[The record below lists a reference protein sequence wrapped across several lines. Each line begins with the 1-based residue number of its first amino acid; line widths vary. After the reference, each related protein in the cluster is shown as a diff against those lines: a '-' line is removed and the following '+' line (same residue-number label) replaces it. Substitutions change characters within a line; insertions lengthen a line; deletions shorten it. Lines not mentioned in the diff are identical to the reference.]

1 MSPKEKFCEPIVV
14 AKRNSIKW
22 NNQGD
27 LDNNNNI
34 IRSYRMIEK
43 IEVKIITIRL
53 NLGLNTY
60 FKIF

>member
-27 LDNNNNI
+27 LDNNNI
-34 IRSYRMIEK
+34 IRSHLMIEK
-43 IEVKIITIRL
+43 IEVKIITIGL
-53 NLGLNTY
+53 NLGLNTC

>member
-27 LDNNNNI
+27 LDNNNI
-34 IRSYRMIEK
+34 IRSYRMIQK